1 MSKRLQKE
9 LKRLQKEGILDSILK
24 SLSKRINKMAD
35 DEFVK
40 VRKKYDKDTQQL
52 MDKMRKDKE
61 RLKKLGL
68 IS

>member
-35 DEFVK
+35 DEYAK
-40 VRKKYDKDTQQL
+40 VIKKYDKDTQQL
-52 MDKMRKDKE
+52 MDKMRKNRE
-61 RLKKLGL
+61 RMKKLGMV
-68 IS
+68 

>member
-35 DEFVK
+35 DEYAK
-40 VRKKYDKDTQQL
+40 VIKKYDTDTQQL

>member
-35 DEFVK
+35 DEYAK
-40 VRKKYDKDTQQL
+40 VIKKYDKDTQQL
-52 MDKMRKDKE
+52 MDKMRKNKE
-61 RLKKLGL
+61 RARKLGL
-68 IS
+68 I